1 MSIFYKK
8 INILIIILILL
19 VFLFKLCY
27 NRTTKIEIQGHRG
40 ARGNYPENT
49 LVAFKFA
56 LDNNIDNL
64 ELDLQLTKDNILVIH
79 HDNNTNSNICING
92 NGNIPIKSLTHEEIK
107 KYDCGSKQNNKFPNQ
122 IRVPNEKIPTFKELL
137 DMIRTNYYNRNIKL
151 NVEIKTTK
159 ELDTYEEVKK
169 FAETLINIIHDYGL
183 IKSTIIQSFDER
195 ALKYVRQIEPN
206 IKTSFLIE
214 EIKIDDK
221 IILLA
226 KSLDVQIISP
236 DYLLLTKENVHMM
249 HTNGFEVLPWTVNDI
264 KDLQKMIEYNV
275 NGIISDYPTIMKDY
289 INRN

>member
-19 VFLFKLCY
+19 LILFKIY
-27 NRTTKIEIQGHRG
+27 YKTKKIEIQGHRG

-79 HDNNTNSNICING
+79 HDNDTNSNICING
-92 NGNIPIKSLTHEEIK
+92 NGNIPIKSLTYEEIK
-107 KYDCGSKQNNKFPNQ
+107 KYDCGSKENNNFPNQ

-137 DMIRTNYYNRNIKL
+137 DMIRTNYYTRNIKL

-159 ELDTYEEVKK
+159 ELDTYEEVKN
-169 FAETLINIIHDYGL
+169 FADILINIICEYGL

-214 EIKIDDK
+214 EINIDDK

-236 DYLLLTKENVHMM
+236 DYLLLNKENVQMM
-249 HTNGFEVLPWTVNDI
+249 HINGFEVLPWTVNDI
-264 KDLQKMIEYNV
+264 HTLKKMIEYKV
-275 NGIISDYPTIMKDY
+275 DGIISDYPTVMKDY
-289 INRN
+289 IDMN